1 MPAPTPDSCRTRT
14 PLTIE
19 RIVGALRSAG
29 LRVEVDGALDMVVER
44 FDAAHEAGAGGITFV
59 RSPKFLQAWLEATSD
74 VAAAAAIVPSD
85 LGASVPRDNRRG
97 VVLVDDVD
105 HAASI
110 VLGLLMPASPPRR
123 VGVHPSASV
132 DPLATIDED
141 VSIGPFCVVEAG
153 ARLARGVTLR
163 AHAFV
168 GMDASIGEQT
178 TLHVGAKVME
188 RCEVGE
194 RCILHEGCVVGSQGF
209 GFRPTKKGAERL
221 PHIGNVVLGHDV
233 EIGANSCVD
242 RAKFGSTTIGD
253 GTKID
258 NLTQIAHNCRIGR
271 HCIVCGNVGIAGSA
285 VLGDGCVIGG
295 LSGIAD
301 NIEIG
306 AGAKIGAHSGVAGD
320 LEAGGTYMGIPAG
333 PIKEWR
339 RNYIELGRLA
349 ESLAEIRKLVR
360 GKSRDGKSDGG
371 PA

>member
-1 MPAPTPDSCRTRT
+1 
-14 PLTIE
+14 
-19 RIVGALRSAG
+19 
-29 LRVEVDGALDMVVER
+29 MVVER
-44 FDAAHEAGAGGITFV
+44 FGAAHESKAGGITFV
-59 RSPKFLQAWLEATSD
+59 RSPKFLQAWLEATRD

-85 LGASVPRDNRRG
+85 LGASVPRDHRHV

-110 VLGLLMPASPPRR
+110 VLGLLMPALPPRR
-123 VGVHPSASV
+123 MGVHPSAVV
-132 DPLATIDED
+132 DPSANLGED
-141 VSIGPFCVVEAG
+141 VSIGALCIVEAG
-153 ARLARGVTLR
+153 ARLGRGVTLR

-188 RCEVGE
+188 RCVVGE
-194 RCILHEGCVVGSQGF
+194 RCLLHEGCAVGSLGF
-209 GFRPTKKGAERL
+209 GFRPTTRGAERL
-221 PHIGNVVLGHDV
+221 PHIGNVVIGNDV
-233 EIGANSCVD
+233 EIGANACVD

-258 NLTQIAHNCRIGR
+258 NLAQIAHNCRIGK
-271 HCIVCGNVGIAGSA
+271 HCIICGNVGIAGS
-285 VLGDGCVIGG
+285 VVIGDGCVIGG

-301 NIEIG
+301 NVEIG

-320 LEAGGTYMGIPAG
+320 LEGGITYMGIPAG

-360 GKSRDGKSDGG
+360 GKSREGKIDGG
-371 PA
+371 SA